1 MGPGSFVSGA
11 VALVGAPI
19 VQASHSDGGWLGD
32 DGSPQVSL
40 RGIRLLSPE
49 RAKHGSSP
57 VSLRR
62 FVLSLREGEGEEKHV
77 DSYTLFAGLNPA
89 IVGNA
94 IEEMESSEETKQ

>member
-1 MGPGSFVSGA
+1 
-11 VALVGAPI
+11 
-19 VQASHSDGGWLGD
+19 
-32 DGSPQVSL
+32 
-40 RGIRLLSPE
+40 
-49 RAKHGSSP
+49 
-57 VSLRR
+57 LRR